1 MNFKFTEE
9 QELMVQAIEE
19 AMTRENLESYFQ
31 DCDKNHTHP
40 EKFWDILK
48 ELGCFSMFLPEE
60 AGGDGEGAVTMFLVM
75 EALGRSGAPV
85 YLFWDH
91 VKADALLENGTKEQ
105 IEKFMPLF
113 FEGHP
118 AYAQGFSEPTAGTDL
133 SSDTILT
140 TYTRK
145 NGKVYIN
152 GHKHFISGAQGSDYC
167 LTLAKNSE
175 NPEQMT
181 LWFVPTNVPNCKK
194 EPMETLGLF
203 MENINDIWFDNVE
216 IEEKDMFSSEGNGL
230 LATSKGFDYERLIDA
245 FNAYGQ
251 ALCAYEDAC
260 KYANQRIAFGKE
272 IGKLQLIQ
280 NHIMQMA
287 MKIYAMRDMLL
298 HFAWN
303 KDNGILKREEASIAK
318 QFCSES
324 ANEIVDHAM
333 QVMAGIGFCG
343 SRVSRIYRDLRI
355 TRISGGT
362 GEIQTV
368 IASKQI
374 LKKYK

>member
-1 MNFKFTEE
+1 MDFRITEE

-19 AMTRENLESYFQ
+19 ALTRENLESYFQ
-31 DCDKNHTHP
+31 DCDKNHEHP

-75 EALGRSGAPV
+75 EALGRCGAPV

-105 IEKFMPLF
+105 IDKFMPLF

-118 AYAQGFSEPTAGTDL
+118 AYSQGFSEPTAGTDL
-133 SSDTILT
+133 SSGTILT

-167 LTLAKNSE
+167 LTLAKNSD
-175 NPEQMT
+175 NPEQLT
-181 LWFVPTNVPNCKK
+181 LWFVPTNVPECKK
-194 EPMETLGLF
+194 EPMETMGLH
-203 MENINDIWFDNVE
+203 MENVNDIWFDNVE
-216 IEEKDMFSSEGNGL
+216 IEEKDMFSTEGNGL

-251 ALCAYEDAC
+251 ALCAFEDAC
-260 KYANQRIAFGKE
+260 RYANQRIAFGKE

-280 NHIMQMA
+280 NHIMEIA
-287 MKIYAMRDMLL
+287 MRIYSMRDMLL

-303 KDNGILKREEASIAK
+303 KDNDMLKREEASIAK
-318 QFCSES
+318 QYCSEA
-324 ANEIVDHAM
+324 ANEVVDHAM

-374 LKKYK
+374 LRRYK